1 MVWGW
6 AAPPLPHI
14 VPRLTKKRES
24 RRDRLHDF
32 SGVEKSW
39 IYDFISM
46 YWDNTRDAHVSKT
59 IGITTATHSSKL
71 GLLEHPIILSKL
83 HDGFRL
89 RVKVQGSFV
98 LGFRMRVRFWGSFVL
113 GFRLRVRVQGS
124 FGLGF
129 RVRIRVQGSFGSGFL
144 MRVRVLDGFGLVRFR
159 VSHAG

>member
-1 MVWGW
+1 
-6 AAPPLPHI
+6 
-14 VPRLTKKRES
+14 
-24 RRDRLHDF
+24 
-32 SGVEKSW
+32 
-39 IYDFISM
+39 M

-98 LGFRMRVRFWGSFVL
+98 LGFR
-113 GFRLRVRVQGS
+113 
-124 FGLGF
+124 
-129 RVRIRVQGSFGSGFL
+129 VRIRVQGSFGSGFR

-159 VSHAG
+159 VSRAG

>member
-1 MVWGW
+1 
-6 AAPPLPHI
+6 
-14 VPRLTKKRES
+14 
-24 RRDRLHDF
+24 
-32 SGVEKSW
+32 
-39 IYDFISM
+39 M

-98 LGFRMRVRFWGSFVL
+98 LGFR
-113 GFRLRVRVQGS
+113 LRVRVQGS

-129 RVRIRVQGSFGSGFL
+129 RVRIRVQGSFGLEFRL
-144 MRVRVLDGFGLVRFR
+144 RVRVQGRGGLRFR
-159 VSHAG
+159 AHAG

>member
-6 AAPPLPHI
+6 AAPP
-14 VPRLTKKRES
+14 LTKKRES

-98 LGFRMRVRFWGSFVL
+98 LGFR
-113 GFRLRVRVQGS
+113 LRV
-124 FGLGF
+124 
-129 RVRIRVQGSFGSGFL
+129 RVQGSFGSGFL
-144 MRVRVLDGFGLVRFR
+144 MRVRV
-159 VSHAG
+159 